1 MADPDTHH
9 VGKRE
14 TRNALSLERER
25 NTIRTMRLAIALLG
39 ALLLLALIVTLIMNQ

>member
-1 MADPDTHH
+1 MADPDTDRA
-9 VGKRE
+9 GKRE

-25 NTIRTMRLAIALLG
+25 NRIRTMRLAIALLG